1 MSKALIKLVPL
12 AVCGALLAGCAS
24 QSPEQTPDQ
33 GLTAP
38 PAPVAVQAVVSPANA
53 GDGKAPVASAAPV
66 APAPVLPPALQQE
79 MDAAAQLLM
88 AGQKDKAL
96 AKYTAVQQAAPQH
109 VSAWLNAALIKREQK
124 KLDEALALIESAL
137 KQRPNEARALTLK
150 GVVLRE
156 QGKIADAK
164 AAYLAAIKADESY
177 APAHR
182 NLAVLAD
189 LYLDDPVLAL
199 QHMERYAALV
209 GDDKQVNSW
218 VSELRRRA
226 QAKPAGGGQ

>member
-1 MSKALIKLVPL
+1 MSKLFIKCVQL
-12 AVCGALLAGCAS
+12 AVCGAMLAGCAS
-24 QSPEQTPDQ
+24 QPPEP
-33 GLTAP
+33 P
-38 PAPVAVQAVVSPANA
+38 PA
-53 GDGKAPVASAAPV
+53 AAPLPPAV
-66 APAPVLPPALQQE
+66 APAASGDSSVAAAAKAPAIAAPALPAALQQE
-79 MDAAAQLLM
+79 MDDAAKLLM

-96 AKYTAVQQAAPQH
+96 AKYSAVQQAAPQH
-109 VSAWLNAALIKREQK
+109 VSAWLNAALVKREQK

-137 KQRPNEARALTLK
+137 KQQPNEARALTLK

-164 AAYLAAIKADESY
+164 AAYLAAIKADENY

-199 QHMERYAALV
+199 QHMERYSALV

-226 QAKPAGGGQ
+226 KPKPAGGGQ